1 MNNYIDIINT
11 NIETH
16 LKKYFKENDP
26 MMEVCKY
33 SLQSGKKIRPSIS
46 LDICKSLLNSTE
58 NVEFPSLLVEYLH
71 TASLIIDDL
80 PCMDNA
86 STRRNNPTTH
96 VKFGEAV
103 TQLTSIV
110 FVSLAMDALN
120 QGINLDKEKKEE
132 LTKIGFI
139 VFSKLSMIL
148 GNEGIAGGQ
157 LLDLAMTNHN
167 INKMYNQKIDLNE
180 MIVKKTG
187 ALFELSFL
195 VGWLFG
201 KGNTDNIDDVRNA
214 SLYFSMIYQILDDL
228 DDVTEDNPENN
239 NSSSSSN
246 YANNNL
252 QNNNSSSSSNYANNN
267 LQNNN
272 SSSSSKN
279 YVITHGKE
287 QSISDCLKYV
297 NKFKLEMIKLS
308 IYSDY
313 FKELMIYVK
322 DKLNKYI

>member
-1 MNNYIDIINT
+1 MNNYIDSINV

-26 MMEVCKY
+26 MIEVCKY
-33 SLQSGKKIRPSIS
+33 SMQHGKKIRPSIS

-86 STRRNNPTTH
+86 KTRRNNPSTH
-96 VKFGEAV
+96 IKFGEAV
-103 TQLTSIV
+103 TQLSSVV
-110 FVSLAMDALN
+110 FLSLAMDALN
-120 QGINLDKEKKEE
+120 LGVQDKEEMIR
-132 LTKIGFI
+132 IGFI
-139 VFSKLSMIL
+139 VFSKLSKII
-148 GNEGIAGGQ
+148 GSEGVAGGQ
-157 LLDLAMTNHN
+157 LLDLAMTNN
-167 INKMYNQKIDLNE
+167 DIKNMYKEKIDLNE
-180 MIVKKTG
+180 MIIKKTG

-201 KGNTDNIDDVRNA
+201 KGDTEKIDDIKNA

-228 DDVTEDNPENN
+228 EDVDEDSNTTEI
-239 NSSSSSN
+239 
-246 YANNNL
+246 
-252 QNNNSSSSSNYANNN
+252 
-267 LQNNN
+267 
-272 SSSSSKN
+272 SKN

-287 QSISDCLKYV
+287 TSIKNCYMFI
-297 NKFKLEMIKLS
+297 NKFKMEMIKLN

-313 FKELMIYVK
+313 FKELMNYVK
-322 DKLNKYI
+322 EKIKKYE

>member
-252 QNNNSSSSSNYANNN
+252 QNNNSSSSS
-267 LQNNN
+267 
-272 SSSSSKN
+272 KN